1 MIENNRE
8 SLNIYKNNYTLI
20 YLNCSFYFNLLFDL
34 IQEWKVIN
42 LKKII
47 KVIIICVLMPCIFF
61 YWILFNDE
69 SLNRWISKFYA
80 NIVF

>member
-20 YLNCSFYFNLLFDL
+20 YLNCSFYFNLFFDL
-34 IQEWKVIN
+34 IQRWKVIN

-47 KVIIICVLMPCIFF
+47 KVIVTLCAYALYFF